1 MNRREFVAT
10 AGVAG
15 VAPATAAR
23 SIIDD
28 KPASAAQQYYELR
41 KYTPRVGS
49 QRGRL
54 TSFLKDAAI
63 PAWNRQGIS
72 NVGVFNIMHGPN
84 APTLYVLLAHETLES
99 VTSLRDKLA
108 ADKQFQT
115 EAAEFLNT
123 PLADPGYTRIDS
135 SLLKDFSEMPTL
147 AVPAGAAANEPRIFE
162 LRIYESH
169 SEKAA
174 IRKVE
179 MFNSGEIPIFLDTGL
194 TPVFFGEA
202 VIGEQLP
209 NLTYMLTFKDFADRE
224 ESWNK
229 FRVHPDWQK
238 MSSDP
243 YYKDTVSNINSIL
256 LRPEPYSQL

>member
-1 MNRREFVAT
+1 MNRREFVTT
-10 AGVAG
+10 ASVAG

-23 SIIDD
+23 SIIEN
-28 KPASAAQQYYELR
+28 KAAQQYYELR

-54 TSFLKDAAI
+54 TSFLRDTAI
-63 PAWNRQGIS
+63 PAWNRHGVN

-84 APTLYVLLAHETLES
+84 TPTLYVLLAHETLES
-99 VTSLRDKLA
+99 VASLRGKLA
-108 ADKQFQT
+108 ADEIFQ
-115 EAAEFLNT
+115 ADGADFLNT
-123 PLADPGYTRIDS
+123 SLADPGYTRIDS
-135 SLLKDFSEMPTL
+135 SLFKAFSEMPTL
-147 AVPAGAAANEPRIFE
+147 AVPAGAAENESRIFE

-169 SEKAA
+169 SERAA

-179 MFNSGEIPIFLDTGL
+179 MFNNGEIPIFHATGL

-202 VIGEQLP
+202 IVGELLP
-209 NLTYMLTFKDFADRE
+209 NLTYMLTFKDYADRE

-229 FRVHPDWQK
+229 FRVHPDWK
-238 MSSDP
+238 TMSSDP
-243 YYKDTVSNINSIL
+243 YYKDTVSNITSIL